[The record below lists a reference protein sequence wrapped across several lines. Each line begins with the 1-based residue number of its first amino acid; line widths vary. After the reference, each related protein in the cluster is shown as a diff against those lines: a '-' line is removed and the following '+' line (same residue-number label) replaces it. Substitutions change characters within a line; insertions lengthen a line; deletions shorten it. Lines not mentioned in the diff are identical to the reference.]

1 MEFQKE
7 SMSKGVEED
16 NWSMSMGVHEWT
28 AHEIVTE
35 TTDRDKGTFCM
46 FDYCRQFPFIIVIS
60 LI

>member
-1 MEFQKE
+1 
-7 SMSKGVEED
+7 MSKGVEED